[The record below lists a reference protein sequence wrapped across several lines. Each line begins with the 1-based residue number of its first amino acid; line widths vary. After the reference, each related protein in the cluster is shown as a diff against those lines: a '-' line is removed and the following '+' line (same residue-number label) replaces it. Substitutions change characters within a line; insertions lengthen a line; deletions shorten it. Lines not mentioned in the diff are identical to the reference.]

1 MIRLR
6 AADQASFKRV
16 LVATDFTLSSKV
28 AVSRALA
35 IARRYNSK
43 IYLAHV
49 TPPEIYNSVPSELL
63 HSAVKRNRE
72 HVRGE
77 MSHLI
82 RASGLTK
89 VWYRSFLEEGNIVEV
104 LLRLVRKHAI
114 DLLVVG
120 THGRKGIN
128 RMLLGSVAEKLFRQA
143 PCPVL
148 IVPLDVGDGVRTHRI
163 LYPTDLSR
171 QSLQAA
177 RHALSWA
184 EHHRAKM
191 ILLHVVQGA
200 HLYSVADL
208 NRERALVKNRLQQ
221 SVRWKRDLQ
230 VKIELEVE
238 FGEPAQKINKAATE
252 WRVDLIVLAVRSAS
266 PAAAHMEEGTAYR
279 VVRNAPCPVLA
290 VHQLSAAADA
300 TVPRGRQ

>member
-1 MIRLR
+1 MRLR
-6 AADQASFKRV
+6 AGDRASFKRV
-16 LVATDFTLSSKV
+16 LVATDFTQPSKV

-49 TPPEIYNSVPSELL
+49 TPPEIYKSVPREILQ
-63 HSAVKRNRE
+63 SAVKGTRE

-77 MSHLI
+77 MSQLI
-82 RASGLTK
+82 RTRGLTK
-89 VWYRSFLEEGNIVEV
+89 VWHRIFLKEGNIVEV

-120 THGRKGIN
+120 THGHKGLN
-128 RMLLGSVAEKLFRQA
+128 RMLRGSVAEKLFRQA

-148 IVPLDVGDGVRTHRI
+148 IVPLDAGDAVRTHRI

-184 EHHRAKM
+184 GHHRAKM
-191 ILLHVVQGA
+191 ILLHVVPGA
-200 HLYSVADL
+200 QLYSLADL
-208 NRERALVKNRLQQ
+208 NRQRALVKNRIQQ
-221 SVRWKRDLQ
+221 SVSWKKNLQ
-230 VKIELEVE
+230 VKVEVEVE
-238 FGEPAQKINKAATE
+238 FGEPAQKINKVATE
-252 WRVDLIVLAVRSAS
+252 WRVDLIVLAVRSAT
-266 PAAAHMEEGTAYR
+266 PAAAHLEEGTAYR

-290 VHQLSAAADA
+290 V
-300 TVPRGRQ
+300 RQ